1 MNIRS
6 VFRSLKY
13 PNYRLF
19 FAGQSIS
26 LVGTWVQ
33 RMALPWLVYS
43 QTKSVFM
50 LGFVTFM
57 GQIPTFLLAPFAG
70 VLSDRFNRYYMLIG
84 LQTLAMAQ
92 AIVLAILVLT
102 NRIELWQIIAL
113 SGLLGCINAFD
124 IPTRQSFVVK
134 MVNDKADLSNAI
146 ALNSS
151 MVNGAK
157 LLGPSIAG
165 ILIATVGEGYCF
177 LINAI
182 SYVFVILSLLLM
194 KIGPIEKRLRKTNLF
209 SDLKDGFSYAFGFI
223 PICYIILLLALVS
236 IMSMPYLV
244 LMPVIAKE
252 MLHGTSLTYGFLMG
266 ASGAGALAGALYLA
280 SRKSV
285 LGLGKIIPMATF
297 ILSIGIIG
305 FAFSR
310 NVYIS
315 IAFLV
320 ITGLGLMLQ
329 LASSNTIIQTIVA
342 EDKRGRVMSIYT
354 MAFMGTAP
362 FGSFMAGSLAKLIGA
377 SFTLL
382 IGGLVCMA
390 GAVLFYLKL
399 PEIRRNV
406 RPIYISLGVIKEGN

>member
-209 SDLKDGFSYAFGFI
+209 SDLKDGFSYAFGFV

>member
-209 SDLKDGFSYAFGFI
+209 SDLKDGFSYAFGFV

-285 LGLGKIIPMATF
+285 LGLGEIIPMATF

>member
-209 SDLKDGFSYAFGFI
+209 SDLKDGFSYAFGFV

-252 MLHGTSLTYGFLMG
+252 MLHGTSRTYGFLMG

>member
-285 LGLGKIIPMATF
+285 LGLGEIIPMATF

>member
-209 SDLKDGFSYAFGFI
+209 SDLKDGFSYAFGFV

-252 MLHGTSLTYGFLMG
+252 MLHGTSRTYGFLMG

-297 ILSIGIIG
+297 VLSIGIIG